1 MRPFLLLHVLCHSD
15 SIFFSFLKMAHG
27 ELPERILKEEH
38 YCHCFSACQCM
49 CIFLIFSSNMQD
61 SSYTYGI
68 YIMLSQ

>member
-1 MRPFLLLHVLCHSD
+1 MRPFLLLYVVSFRLY
-15 SIFFSFLKMAHG
+15 FFFFLKMAHG